1 MKTLFLTI
9 RHQRVNSNCYCVA
22 HDLSG
27 QDHFHGT
34 LSNGGKVGVSQLEQ
48 PTDHEVC
55 FLFVYILSVF
65 PLSNNRKL
73 AVQMLSLKLT
83 SYFRKRS
90 WVHFQRCVGSYIVAV
105 AWSWNWKNGSPPFEP
120 NSYVALTLLVPMLQ
134 TAATTCSPT
143 TCINQEPL
151 SRFSQASQL

>member
-9 RHQRVNSNCYCVA
+9 RHQRVICNCCCID

-34 LSNGGKVGVSQLEQ
+34 QSNRGQVDVSQLEQ

-65 PLSNNRKL
+65 PLSNNRKW
-73 AVQMLSLKLT
+73 AVRMLRLEL
-83 SYFRKRS
+83 
-90 WVHFQRCVGSYIVAV
+90 HIIFQEQVTG
-105 AWSWNWKNGSPPFEP
+105 
-120 NSYVALTLLVPMLQ
+120 AL
-134 TAATTCSPT
+134 
-143 TCINQEPL
+143 
-151 SRFSQASQL
+151 